1 MSEGYALETAGE
13 RSDETALRSQMVS
26 VARRLGD
33 LGLNRGSTGN
43 VSARNAGNWLVTP
56 SGIPPEELSAQSMVA
71 MDCSGQVIGSGKPS
85 SEWRFHRDI
94 LVARPEVGAIV
105 HTHSRFATAFACLHR
120 EIPAFHYM
128 IAMAGGDSIR
138 CSPYALF
145 GTQELSDHALKALAG
160 RKACLLGNHGMIAL
174 GAELTDALALAI
186 EVESL
191 CEQYWSAL
199 QLGAPII
206 LSAPQMAEVIDK
218 FKGYGRQ
225 GRA

>member
-1 MSEGYALETAGE
+1 MSVL
-13 RSDETALRSQMVS
+13 DESALRSQMVA

-33 LGLNRGSTGN
+33 MGLNRGSTGN
-43 VSARNAGNWLVTP
+43 VSSRSGSNWLVTP
-56 SGIPPEELSAQSMVA
+56 SGIPPEELSTQTMVA
-71 MDCSGQVIGSGKPS
+71 MDYSGQVIGVGKPS

-94 LVARPEVGAIV
+94 LVARPEVGGIV

-120 EIPAFHYM
+120 DIPAFHYM

-174 GAELTDALALAI
+174 GADLADALALAI

-199 QLGAPII
+199 QLGAPNI
-206 LSAPQMAEVIDK
+206 LSAAQMAEVIEK
-218 FKGYGRQ
+218 FKGYGRS